1 MREKGRKF
9 PTGSFAASLPEGD
22 TSLCAPEMY
31 FGHDIVNP
39 IHIIKKCKLY
49 VNKLNIQNISISNSR
64 ELN

>member
-49 VNKLNIQNISISNSR
+49 VNKLNI
-64 ELN
+64 